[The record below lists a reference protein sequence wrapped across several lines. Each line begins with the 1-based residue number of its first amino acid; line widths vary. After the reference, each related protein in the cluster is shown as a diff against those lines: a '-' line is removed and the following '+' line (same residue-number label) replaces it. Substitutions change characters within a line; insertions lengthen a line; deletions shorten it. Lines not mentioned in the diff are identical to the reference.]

1 MTTANDNSL
10 ADKVA
15 ALLAEK
21 KMVMLDTLAQTC
33 GVSEL
38 QAAEALPQPMRA
50 FAAAADFD
58 AIWADLTAWESAT
71 FIMRHGG
78 SVVEIKGQIP
88 AGKHG
93 GGYFNLDHGCPL
105 GGHIC
110 SNNIAHM
117 AFLSLPFM
125 GLESHSIQFFDAAG
139 AVVFSIYVG
148 RENRALIPTVKERFL
163 ALRTA
168 LGKEN
173 MQ

>member
-1 MTTANDNSL
+1 M
-10 ADKVA
+10 
-15 ALLAEK
+15 
-21 KMVMLDTLAQTC
+21 
-33 GVSEL
+33 
-38 QAAEALPQPMRA
+38 PFHR
-50 FAAAADFD
+50 
-58 AIWADLTAWESAT
+58 ITAWESAT

-110 SNNIAHM
+110 SSNIARM

-148 RENRALIPTVKERFL
+148 RENRALIPSVKERFL
-163 ALRTA
+163 ALRMA

-173 MQ
+173 VQ

>member
-1 MTTANDNSL
+1 MGRPYS
-10 ADKVA
+10 V
-15 ALLAEK
+15 
-21 KMVMLDTLAQTC
+21 
-33 GVSEL
+33 G
-38 QAAEALPQPMRA
+38 
-50 FAAAADFD
+50 
-58 AIWADLTAWESAT
+58 
-71 FIMRHGG
+71 IMRHGG

-148 RENRALIPTVKERFL
+148 RENRALIPSVKERFL

-168 LGKEN
+168 LGMEN
-173 MQ
+173 VQ